1 MNKAASPF
9 RIQDTVV
16 IACGDFPS
24 VLSAHAVLDFSTG
37 LGETSIISYNGGVG
51 RQGGAGYGSL
61 VLFLN
66 Q

>member
-1 MNKAASPF
+1 M
-9 RIQDTVV
+9 

-37 LGETSIISYNGGVG
+37 LEEMSIISYNGGVG